1 MGWWRDGAAPG
12 SPRGTVLLAGHV
24 DSARRGAGAFYA
36 LKGARRGDTIAVR
49 SGDGSTRS
57 YRVTSLR
64 RVRKAALPT
73 SIFTRSGPRRL
84 VLVTCGGPF
93 ETRTKRY
100 RDNVIVTAVPR

>member
-1 MGWWRDGAAPG
+1 MRSAT
-12 SPRGTVLLAGHV
+12 GT
-24 DSARRGAGAFYA
+24 
-36 LKGARRGDTIAVR
+36 
-49 SGDGSTRS
+49 TRS

-73 SIFTRSGPRRL
+73 GIFTRSGERRL

-93 ETRTKRY
+93 DTRTKRY